1 MKRFT
6 LTEATPPVPK
16 GLSCRFF
23 LADWAQTDRM
33 TVLVASFDGE
43 YPDGSLGNGHGAY
56 IATSALHGLK
66 AFDADCVILDFR
78 GMTYRWGNGLLQVF
92 ADIAQFRDSDGK
104 PGEPA
109 FPVLVVT
116 SEKSQAAFLS
126 LVTPNGRA
134 VPDWHFDD
142 IDAAIAHGARK
153 AREWLDFI

>member
-6 LTEATPPVPK
+6 LTEATPPIPK

-23 LADWAQTDRM
+23 LADRAQAERM

-43 YPDGSLGNGHGAY
+43 YPDGSLGNSHGAY

-78 GMTYRWGNGLLQVF
+78 AMTYRWGNSLLQVF
-92 ADIAQFRDSDGK
+92 DDIAQFRDSDGK
-104 PGEPA
+104 PGEPS

-126 LVTPNGRA
+126 LVTPNGQA
-134 VPDWHFDD
+134 APDWHFDD
-142 IDAAIAHGARK
+142 IDDAIAHGARK